1 MQQVLLG
8 WIKKL
13 ERQQNPMLGKKE
25 RKEGRKEEGRKE
37 GRKRKK
43 RKMTVSQQLEVCYR
57 RLEVSLRGIA
67 HIQYI

>member
-25 RKEGRKEEGRKE
+25 RKEGRKEERKE
-37 GRKRKK
+37 DTWRDVLRNIN
-43 RKMTVSQQLEVCYR
+43 QNAVCPT
-57 RLEVSLRGIA
+57 G
-67 HIQYI
+67 Q